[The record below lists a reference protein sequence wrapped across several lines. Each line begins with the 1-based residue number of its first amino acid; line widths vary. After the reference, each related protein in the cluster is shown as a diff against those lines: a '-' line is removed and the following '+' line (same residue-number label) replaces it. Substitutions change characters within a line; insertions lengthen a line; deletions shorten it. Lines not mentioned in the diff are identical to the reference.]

1 MTSTQDATICYE
13 LHIEYFTAG
22 ERFAVE
28 TLRIAEPEGANIG
41 SAAAAA
47 AEASAY
53 FNDGVP
59 ELSYQVAIVPIEPD
73 GPDEPEPPPAGGSVN
88 PIRLDRF
95 IKDNPR
101 EASVAWKVRDQPTL

>member
-1 MTSTQDATICYE
+1 MATTQDTTICYE
-13 LHIEYFTAG
+13 LRIEYFTAG

-28 TLRIAEPEGANIG
+28 TLRIAEPDGADIC

-47 AEASAY
+47 AEASPY
-53 FNDGVP
+53 FNDQVP

-88 PIRLDRF
+88 PIRLDHF
-95 IKDNPR
+95 IKDNRR
-101 EASVAWKVRDQPTL
+101 EASVAQKIRDQPTP

>member
-1 MTSTQDATICYE
+1 MATTQDTTICYE
-13 LHIEYFTAG
+13 LRIEYFTAG

-28 TLRIAEPEGANIG
+28 TLRIAEPEGAYIG

-53 FNDGVP
+53 FNDRVP

-73 GPDEPEPPPAGGSVN
+73 GPDEPEPPPAGVSVN

-95 IKDNPR
+95 IEEEPR
-101 EASVAWKVRDQPTL
+101 EASVAWKMPGQPTS